1 MIRALF
7 IALALSACASPRH
20 EQTHSRDRVQTERDE
35 DAVKRMQDEF
45 NALVPN
51 G

>member
-1 MIRALF
+1 MIRALLV
-7 IALALSACASPRH
+7 ALALSACASPHHDQAR
-20 EQTHSRDRVQTERDE
+20 SRERVQTERDE